1 MKIDYKGLSL
11 EQNQAIINYAKCV
24 KENVSLYHAL
34 NEETTRAEG
43 GMTEAGLL
51 IANKIKA
58 NSLNQKEAVKQA
70 KELGLPVW
78 DAGFI
83 FEMIPTMTFEEHTLA
98 LHEALDDD
106 IQVLLLP
113 VAPGEFKV
121 AALTQE
127 CQCDKLQS
135 ALSGLGY
142 LEFDLDVIKSD
153 FQMTFIKGLSTEQ
166 DVDDALSTLK

>member
-98 LHEALDDD
+98 LHDSVRVEVVYD
-106 IQVLLLP
+106 ISHY
-113 VAPGEFKV
+113 
-121 AALTQE
+121 
-127 CQCDKLQS
+127 C
-135 ALSGLGY
+135 
-142 LEFDLDVIKSD
+142 
-153 FQMTFIKGLSTEQ
+153 
-166 DVDDALSTLK
+166 